1 MTWDVICQVL
11 EKFSPKTKKRIG
23 FERCENLMLFYAGAP
38 DSPGTVYVS
47 ECGESRDSYRQAL
60 IITLGGHFPCADNL
74 ISLQRGN
81 LPDIFNTLAETRHFL
96 DSLSAQLS
104 LCTGEQEIVDAA
116 SAHTGKPMFC
126 LDQSYRILAI
136 TRNLDFQ
143 GDPEWTHMT
152 EKGYLSPESTQR
164 MKESGDL
171 ELLAAAKGPVP
182 YITDIYPFP
191 CIVSNILADGVAVS
205 RLNFLCIEEGI
216 TPLLLRCVELISL
229 HLSRTITG
237 SGKLIYDDALH
248 LMLIDLLRGQR
259 LSDELISDRLRAF
272 PELGKNLLQLYFVDV
287 EGRAE
292 GQVASYYAALLR
304 HLYPE
309 GRFLSIVYDQ
319 QLVLLSYAPDESG
332 FEPFIEKLERFC
344 SVHHLRCGVSNRFRK
359 IAALAGHYA
368 QASAALGTLG
378 ESGLRFYQDIMLEH
392 ILSHIPDEKIRF
404 LISPDIARL
413 EDANRK
419 FSFSLTDTL
428 KCYLECNCNLI
439 RCSQQLFLH
448 KNTLLYRLNH
458 IRSIIHSDLDD
469 ADQRLLL
476 MLSFRLMERKIN
488 N

>member
-1 MTWDVICQVL
+1 MTWDVICYVL
-11 EKFSPKTKKRIG
+11 ERFSPKEAQRIG
-23 FERCENLMLFYAGAP
+23 FKRCENLMLFYAGAP
-38 DSPGTVYVS
+38 DSPGTVYVA
-47 ECGESRDSYRQAL
+47 EGEGSLESYRQAL
-60 IITLGGHFPCADNL
+60 IVTVGGHFPGADNL
-74 ISLQRGN
+74 ISLQKGL
-81 LPDIFNTLAETRHFL
+81 LPEIFNALAETRHFL
-96 DSLSAQLS
+96 DSLSARLS
-104 LCTGEQEIVDAA
+104 LCTGEQEIIDAA

-152 EKGYLSPESTQR
+152 EKGYLSPESTLR
-164 MKESGDL
+164 MKEAGDL

-182 YITDIYPFP
+182 YVTDIYPFP
-191 CIVSNILADGVAVS
+191 CIVCNILADGVAVS
-205 RLNFLCIEEGI
+205 RLNFLCIEDGI

-259 LSDELISDRLRAF
+259 LSEDLIADRLRLA
-272 PELGKNLLQLYFVDV
+272 PELGKELLQLCFVDV

-309 GRFLSIVYDQ
+309 GRFLSIIYDQ
-319 QLVLLSYAPDESG
+319 QLILLSYAPTEAD

-344 SVHHLRCGVSNRFRK
+344 SVHHLRCGVSNRFRN
-359 IAALAGHYA
+359 IAALAGYYA
-368 QASAALGTLG
+368 QAIAALNSLA
-378 ESGLRFYQDIMLEH
+378 ESGLCFYQDIMLDH
-392 ILSHIPDEKIRF
+392 ILSHIPDEKIGF

-413 EDANRK
+413 EEANSH
-419 FSFSLTDTL
+419 FSFSLTETL
-428 KCYLECNCNLI
+428 RCYLECNCNLI
-439 RCSQQLFLH
+439 RCSQQLFIH

-458 IRSIIHSDLDD
+458 IRSIIHTDLDN
-469 ADQRLLL
+469 ADERLLL
-476 MLSFRLMERKIN
+476 MLSFRLRERKKNI
-488 N
+488 

>member
-11 EKFSPKTKKRIG
+11 GDFSPEIQKRIS
-23 FERCENLMLFYAGAP
+23 FERCENLLLFYGGAP
-38 DSPGTVYVS
+38 DSPGAVYVAEGMDS
-47 ECGESRDSYRQAL
+47 PCSYRQAL
-60 IITLGGHFPCADNL
+60 IISLGGNFPGADNL
-74 ISLQRGN
+74 VSLQKGN
-81 LPDIFNTLAETRHFL
+81 LADVFNALAETRHFL
-96 DSLSAQLS
+96 SSLSSVLS

-143 GDPEWTHMT
+143 GDSEWRHMA
-152 EKGYLSPESTQR
+152 EKGYLSPESTHR
-164 MKESGDL
+164 MKEAGDL
-171 ELLAAAKGPVP
+171 ELLAAAEGPVP

-191 CIVSNILADGVAVS
+191 CIACNILADGVAVS
-205 RLNFLCIEEGI
+205 RLNFLCIESGI
-216 TPLLLRCVELISL
+216 TPLMLRCVELISL

-259 LSDELISDRLRAF
+259 LSDELIADRLRST
-272 PELGKNLLQLYFVDV
+272 PELEKELLQLCFVDV

-309 GRFLSIVYDQ
+309 GRFLSIVYEQ
-319 QLVLLSYAPDESG
+319 QLILLAYAPDEDG
-332 FEPFIEKLERFC
+332 FKPFTEKLERFC
-344 SVHHLRCGVSNRFRK
+344 AVHHLRCGVSNRFRR
-359 IAALAGHYA
+359 ISRIQGYLRQAL
-368 QASAALGTLG
+368 SALSRADG
-378 ESGLRFYQDIMLEH
+378 SGISYYSDIMLETL
-392 ILSHIPDEKIRF
+392 LSHIPPEEIPF

-413 EDANRK
+413 EDANAA

-439 RCSQQLFLH
+439 RCSEKLFLH
-448 KNTLLYRLNH
+448 KNTLLYRLGH
-458 IRSIIHSDLDD
+458 IKSIIHSDLNSSDE
-469 ADQRLLL
+469 RLLL
-476 MLSFRLMERKIN
+476 LLSFRLKEISRK
-488 N
+488 